1 MLVEELM
8 QIRRKEGFEEGLEE
22 GKIETARN
30 LLAKN
35 IEPALIAEC
44 TGLPLEQILE
54 LQNEIKVN

>member
-1 MLVEELM
+1 MMVEELM

-30 LLAKN
+30 LLTKN

-44 TGLPLEQILE
+44 TGLSLEQILD
-54 LQNEIKVN
+54 LQNEIKDN